1 MICDKKEVYF
11 FQNHFAH
18 KSINNRM
25 LAKLLEA
32 KSSFHERIRKK
43 RFSHNV
49 PNKLSFLKIKI
60 IRPGVPE
67 NQKESQFLNQKS
79 YITSDFDFDCVSGK
93 KQPRNKKLNRQI
105 LI

>member
-18 KSINNRM
+18 KSISNRM

-32 KSSFHERIRKK
+32 NASFHERIRKK

-60 IRPGVPE
+60 IRPGEPE
-67 NQKESQFLNQKS
+67 NQKESQFTNQKS
-79 YITSDFDFDCVSGK
+79 
-93 KQPRNKKLNRQI
+93 
-105 LI
+105 